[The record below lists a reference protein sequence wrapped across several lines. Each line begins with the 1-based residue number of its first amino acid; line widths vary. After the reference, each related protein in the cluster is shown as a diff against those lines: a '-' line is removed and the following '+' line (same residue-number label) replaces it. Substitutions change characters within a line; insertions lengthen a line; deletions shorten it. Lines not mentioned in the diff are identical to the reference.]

1 MPTKPVLPITELD
14 FFQAKNQLKEFLRN
28 DPSGRFRDVDFEGSN
43 MSVLLDVLAYNTYQ
57 NNFYTNMAISEMFL
71 DSAQLENSIVSHAKE
86 LNYLPRS
93 AKSAKAIVNVLI
105 RDPQNTDS
113 TIVIPEGARFTT
125 NQAGERFNFF
135 TNQPFIARRVGENY
149 IAENVEIFEG
159 EQVEEIFLITE
170 NKQTIR
176 LLNQNIDISSIK
188 VFENF
193 GDPID
198 EIEYIFRTDIFG
210 IGSDDA
216 VFYIEPSFDGTYE
229 IVFGNNR
236 FGRVPAKNAPIRVF
250 YRLSGGS
257 QADGACR
264 FTSSFVQNT
273 TVVTVDNAIGGAEKE
288 TIEDTKFFAPRSIQ
302 VQERAV
308 TESDYEILLK
318 QRFNEIQDVSVFGGD
333 ELDPPRF
340 GKVAIAV
347 NIEGG
352 LSEIAA
358 RRYEAFLRDK
368 TPVAIQPIFLPP
380 EFLFIELDINVVY
393 SSKQTSQSIDS
404 IEQEIRDVLKDYNR
418 LNLSK
423 FGASF
428 ELSRVSTLIDS
439 VNPAI
444 VNNTISALPYILYS
458 PEFNRV
464 ENPVFSFGSSLESPC
479 RFARANRTE
488 SYNSFVR
495 SSVFI
500 FEGTNAIFEDNG
512 LGVINIVNARDRGL
526 GQVEI
531 IRRNAGTVDYDTGT
545 VKLSDFAVEFYE
557 GAGIRISA
565 NTQEKNVTAPKRRVL
580 LLNDRDI
587 QVNIREAEVR

>member
-1 MPTKPVLPITELD
+1 
-14 FFQAKNQLKEFLRN
+14 
-28 DPSGRFRDVDFEGSN
+28 
-43 MSVLLDVLAYNTYQ
+43 
-57 NNFYTNMAISEMFL
+57 
-71 DSAQLENSIVSHAKE
+71 
-86 LNYLPRS
+86 
-93 AKSAKAIVNVLI
+93 
-105 RDPQNTDS
+105 
-113 TIVIPEGARFTT
+113 
-125 NQAGERFNFF
+125 
-135 TNQPFIARRVGENY
+135 
-149 IAENVEIFEG
+149 
-159 EQVEEIFLITE
+159 
-170 NKQTIR
+170 
-176 LLNQNIDISSIK
+176 
-188 VFENF
+188 
-193 GDPID
+193 
-198 EIEYIFRTDIFG
+198 
-210 IGSDDA
+210 
-216 VFYIEPSFDGTYE
+216 
-229 IVFGNNR
+229 
-236 FGRVPAKNAPIRVF
+236 
-250 YRLSGGS
+250 
-257 QADGACR
+257 
-264 FTSSFVQNT
+264 
-273 TVVTVDNAIGGAEKE
+273 
-288 TIEDTKFFAPRSIQ
+288 
-302 VQERAV
+302 
-308 TESDYEILLK
+308 LK

-380 EFLFIELDINVVY
+380 EFLFMELDINVVY

-512 LGVINIVNARDRGL
+512 LGVINIIKARDRGL

-545 VKLSDFAVEFYE
+545 VKLSDFVVDFYE
-557 GAGIRISA
+557 GNGIRISA